1 MRFDTVIIGGG
12 LAGLTAGISL
22 REAGRSTAIVS
33 TGQNAL
39 HFFSGCF
46 ESLQEPPQRMLDLFA
61 GSGIMGIEA
70 VSRGASHVVA
80 VEMAHSQARLVYQA
94 YKALGITD
102 KLTLLEKNALTLVK
116 ESLCAEEGFD
126 LIYADP
132 PFKDMEYP
140 DLRAFWEWLNPR
152 GVAVFEAP
160 SRNLPAWVKEADEA
174 GTVQVR
180 RYGESSLVI
189 YRAPSA

>member
-1 MRFDTVIIGGG
+1 MLRGRNVPSPETSKTRPTGSR
-12 LAGLTAGISL
+12 T
-22 REAGRSTAIVS
+22 REALFNI
-33 TGQNAL
+33 
-39 HFFSGCF
+39 
-46 ESLQEPPQRMLDLFA
+46 LQGVEGFRMLDLFA

-70 VSRGASHVVA
+70 LSRGASHVVA

-102 KLTLLEKNALTLVK
+102 KLTLLEKNALTLLK